1 MNNLTNEKVESIDLI
16 LKQTWLAV
24 SKMYS
29 EIAQAYDSTTVQ
41 ALTLLKI
48 DPKHGTRSTDLG
60 PKMAIEPTS
69 LTRIIKLLEDGE
81 YIYKDKGSDDKREVF
96 IKLTEKGLHARN
108 ISKEM
113 VISFNKM
120 IVDKIDAEK
129 LEVFKEVMDT
139 ILSLALD
146 AIAKNKK

>member
-96 IKLTEKGLHARN
+96 IKLTEKGVNARN

-129 LEVFKEVMDT
+129 LEVFKEVMDV

-146 AIAKNKK
+146 AIVKNKK

>member
-1 MNNLTNEKVESIDLI
+1 
-16 LKQTWLAV
+16 
-24 SKMYS
+24 MYS

-96 IKLTEKGLHARN
+96 IKLTEKGVNARN

-113 VISFNKM
+113 VLSFNKM

>member
-96 IKLTEKGLHARN
+96 IKLTEKGVNARN

-113 VISFNKM
+113 VLSFNKM

>member
-1 MNNLTNEKVESIDLI
+1 MN
-16 LKQTWLAV
+16 
-24 SKMYS
+24 
-29 EIAQAYDSTTVQ
+29 
-41 ALTLLKI
+41 
-48 DPKHGTRSTDLG
+48 
-60 PKMAIEPTS
+60 
-69 LTRIIKLLEDGE
+69 
-81 YIYKDKGSDDKREVF
+81 
-96 IKLTEKGLHARN
+96 ARN

-113 VISFNKM
+113 VLSFNKM